1 MSYLAPLKWLIGIMV
16 TVSVFCSGGG
26 ADVGNP
32 FRGTVSVASPEGK
45 KAAGAQVI
53 LARNGADPHYMS
65 NSLENRVYCFDYSD
79 EVGVCINQVFF
90 DTVLTDDNGAFVFDD
105 VPAGEY
111 VVYVKYGDLAAID
124 SVRQE
129 EGYSAN
135 VALSV
140 AKTGV
145 VKIERYNAVPDSGG
159 LAFTGAL
166 ISGTPLY
173 ATAGKSGDVVI
184 EKVPA
189 GTFAVIVYLS
199 DSTDRKFMTLP
210 VTSEKM
216 TVLRAHPDLD
226 EGYWTPVYPGARNP
240 LDRPYV
246 LDAYIPSVQQGEAS
260 ALDSGKQ
267 FDLRI
272 TFSQPMN
279 TVSLSN
285 ALTVSGGEDNISFG
299 SVIWSGGSTV
309 YLSLCLP
316 DSLGECGSSFNS
328 QFKKGSECTVQIDTT
343 AESAQ
348 GVTFGFKEVIRFV
361 PNP

>member
-1 MSYLAPLKWLIGIMV
+1 MV
-16 TVSVFCSGGG
+16 MVSVLCSGGG

-32 FRGTVSVASPEGK
+32 FRGTVSVASPDGK
-45 KAAGAQVI
+45 RAAGAQVI

-65 NSLENRVYCFDYSD
+65 NPLENRAYCFDYSD
-79 EVGVCINQVFF
+79 EVGICINQIFF
-90 DTVLTDDNGAFVFDD
+90 DTVLTDDNGVFSFDD
-105 VPAGEY
+105 VPPGEY

-124 SVRQE
+124 SIRQE
-129 EGYSAN
+129 EGYPAV
-135 VALSV
+135 VAMTV
-140 AKTGV
+140 VKTGT
-145 VKIERYNAVPDSGG
+145 VKIERYGAADDSDG

-166 ISGTPLY
+166 ISGTPLF
-173 ATAGKSGDVVI
+173 AAAGKSGDVVI

-189 GTFAVIVYLS
+189 GTFGVIVYLS
-199 DSTDRKFMTLP
+199 DSTDRKFMALP
-210 VTSEKM
+210 VSSEKM
-216 TVLRAHPDLD
+216 TVLRAHPELD
-226 EGYWTPVYPGARNP
+226 ERYWTPIYSGARNP

-246 LDAYIPSVQQGEAS
+246 LDLYIPSAQQGAAS
-260 ALDSGKQ
+260 ALDSGKV

-285 ALTVSGGEDNISFG
+285 ALTVSGGEEEIVPG
-299 SVIWSGGSTV
+299 SIFWSGGSTV

-316 DSLGECGSSFNS
+316 DSLGECASDFGS
-328 QFKKGSECTVQIDTT
+328 QFKKGSECSVEIDTT

-348 GVTFGFKEVIRFV
+348 GVRFGFNEVIRFV